1 MKTRNLILIIVVAVI
16 LVFGGCAC
24 TKYNGLVTADN
35 NVEEAWGNVQTNYQ
49 RRTDLYNTVIKTVEA
64 SANFEKSTLREVT
77 EARAKATQIQVNTDD
92 PASLQRFQEAQAQLQ
107 GSMSRLIASFEAYP
121 QLKTTEAFL
130 KFQDQQEGT
139 ENRIA
144 ISRRD
149 YNNVVREYN
158 QQVRTFPNNLYAGVF
173 GFQRKPF
180 YEADPGSEKAPDLNF
195 NIK

>member
-180 YEADPGSEKAPDLNF
+180 YEADPGSEKAPDVNF